1 MLETMN
7 YLTNG
12 SVAGLLLLCSIS
24 ATADNQNPDPAPKVI
39 VKKFETIESTSGEVS
54 SKVAARLGTY
64 GIDLDNIEA
73 ELETVNADGRRIVI
87 VQSDE
92 NSASTPL
99 ATKIFSDR
107 SELHP
112 KTEQSTLSQD
122 AADCVLA
129 RLAKMQISIAVTLLR
144 EACRARHP
152 D

>member
-54 SKVAARLGTY
+54 SKVAARLRTY

-73 ELETVNADGRRIVI
+73 ELDTVNADGRRIVI
-87 VQSDE
+87 VHSDE

-112 KTEQSTLSQD
+112 QD
-122 AADCVLA
+122 RAVNIEPRRC
-129 RLAKMQISIAVTLLR
+129 RL
-144 EACRARHP
+144 RARSLGKNANQHCGNAAKRSM
-152 D
+152 